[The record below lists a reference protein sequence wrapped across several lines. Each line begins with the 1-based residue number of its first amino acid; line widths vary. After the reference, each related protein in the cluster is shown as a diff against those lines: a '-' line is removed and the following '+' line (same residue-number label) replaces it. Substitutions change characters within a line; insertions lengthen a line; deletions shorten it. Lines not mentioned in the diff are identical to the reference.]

1 MEEFKLFAGGEWIKT
16 ESGRVIEDINPA
28 DGSVCA
34 LVHTAG
40 PKELEKAISAA
51 VEAQKEWAK
60 IGPEDKEKM
69 LLKAADILEKSAD
82 KYALLFS
89 QESGSVLMKARGEIV
104 NSANIIRSA
113 AGEIR
118 RIPGGVIP
126 AEGAGEF
133 SCWIRQPLGVVAG
146 ISPFNFPVVLA
157 ITKAAY
163 ALAAG
168 NAFILKPSSD
178 TPVSG
183 VIISEAFD
191 GAGLPKGLF
200 SCLPG
205 KGSEIGDKLIEDPRI
220 AMITFTGS
228 TKVGRQL
235 AVKAAQNRKRI
246 TLEMGGKNP
255 MIVLKDA
262 DMDQAVNTAL
272 FGAYYHQGQVCMAT
286 GRIIVEEPV
295 YDEFCEKFAARV
307 RNLKWGNMSD
317 PLNFIGP
324 LIHEDHVAFLDELI
338 KDAVDKG
345 ATLLCGGTHKG
356 AFYEPSLLKDVT
368 PEMRVFSEE
377 CFGPLPSIVKA
388 KDPEDA
394 LRLCNM
400 NDYGLTSAL
409 FTKDLILAMKM
420 APRMESGMVHVNDA
434 TVMGSRQAP
443 FGGIKNSGQGR
454 EGGHFSIEDFTELK
468 WIAVRYEKR
477 GFPPM

>member
-1 MEEFKLFAGGEWIKT
+1 MEEYKLFAGGEWIETK
-16 ESGRVIEDINPA
+16 SGRIIDDIDPA

-34 LVHTAG
+34 RIHTAG
-40 PKELEKAISAA
+40 PEELEKAISAA
-51 VEAQKEWAK
+51 VEAQKVWAK
-60 IGPEDKEKM
+60 VGPEDKEKI
-69 LLKAADILEKSAD
+69 LLKAADILEASAD
-82 KYALLFS
+82 KYTLIFS
-89 QESGSVLMKARGEIV
+89 RESGSCLMKARGEIV

-126 AEGAGEF
+126 AEMGGEF

-157 ITKAAY
+157 ITKAAF

-183 VIISEAFD
+183 VIISEAFEK
-191 GAGLPKGLF
+191 AGIPKGLF
-200 SCLPG
+200 SCVPG

-220 AMITFTGS
+220 RMISFTGS

-235 AVKAAQNRKRI
+235 EAKAALHHKKI

-255 MIVLKDA
+255 LIVLKDA

-272 FGAYYHQGQVCMAT
+272 FGAFYHQGQICMAT

-295 YDEFCEKFAARV
+295 YDEFCDKLAARV
-307 RNLKWGNMSD
+307 SKLRWGNMAD
-317 PLNFIGP
+317 PLNFVGP
-324 LIHEDHVAFLDELI
+324 LIHEEHTEFLDELI

-345 ATLLCGGTHKG
+345 ATLMCGGTHKG

-368 PEMRVFSEE
+368 PQMRVFSEE
-377 CFGPLPSIVKA
+377 CFGPLPSVVKA

-400 NDYGLTSAL
+400 NEYGLTSAI
-409 FTKDLILAMKM
+409 FTKDLTLAMSL
-420 APRMESGMVHVNDA
+420 APRMESGMVHVNDS

-443 FGGIKNSGQGR
+443 FGGVKNSGMGR
-454 EGGHFSIEDFTELK
+454 EGGHFSIEEYTELK